1 MAAKRLNMERVE
13 LTKNPSECYS
23 AEPED
28 EKNLLHWIATVF
40 GPVRYH
46 LTNWNRKAL
55 LTKEVFF
62 K

>member
-40 GPVRYH
+40 GPV
-46 LTNWNRKAL
+46 
-55 LTKEVFF
+55 
-62 K
+62 